1 MAKSVTM
8 RDIAAQMGVSVVT
21 VSKALT
27 DREGVSDEVR
37 QKIKKKA
44 QEMGYRYQP
53 TAKAMQEG
61 QNGTIGVL
69 IAEHFFEDDSF
80 YNKLYK
86 NLTLELNKN
95 GFFSVL
101 EIVSDSQEREGKLPD
116 MLENKRVDGLVVMGQ
131 IKTKC
136 LMQIQKTGVP
146 CVLLDFYDETVGI
159 DCIISDGVYGS
170 YCLTEYL
177 IRQGHKDIKFV
188 GNIHATSSILDR
200 YVGYYKSM
208 IQHELPCGLD
218 CIISDRDEMGR
229 FIEYEL
235 PERLPTAF
243 VCNCDQVAYL
253 LVQKLQDKG
262 VRIPEEVSVV
272 GFDDYI
278 YATLVKPELTTFAVD
293 MEGMAREA
301 VKTISGKLKGK
312 PDRGRR
318 VISGSLIIRESVY
331 KI

>member
-1 MAKSVTM
+1 M

-37 QKIKKKA
+37 QRIKKKA
-44 QEMGYRYQP
+44 QEMGYHYQVTGKKIP
-53 TAKAMQEG
+53 EG

-69 IAEHFFEDDSF
+69 IAAHFFEDDSF

-95 GFFSVL
+95 GFYSVL
-101 EIVSDSQEREGKLPD
+101 EIVSDSQEREGRLPD
-116 MLENKRVDGLVVMGQ
+116 ILEHKRVDGLVIMGQ
-131 IKTKC
+131 LRTAMLLQIK
-136 LMQIQKTGVP
+136 KTGIP
-146 CVLLDFYDETVGI
+146 CVLLDFYDEGAGM

-177 IRQGHKDIKFV
+177 IRQGHQDIMFV
-188 GNIHATSSILDR
+188 GNIYATSSILDR

-208 IQHELPCGLD
+208 IQHGLPCGLERV
-218 CIISDRDEMGR
+218 ISDRDEKGK

-235 PERLPTAF
+235 PEKLPTAF

-253 LVQKLQDKG
+253 LMQKLQEKG
-262 VRIPEEVSVV
+262 IRVPEEVSVA

-278 YATLVKPELTTFAVD
+278 YATLAKPELTTFAVD
-293 MEGMAREA
+293 MEGMARSA
-301 VKTISGKLKGK
+301 VRAISGKLKGK
-312 PDRGRR
+312 PDQGRK
-318 VISGSLIIRESVY
+318 VISGSLIIRESVQ
-331 KI
+331 KR

>member
-1 MAKSVTM
+1 M

-37 QKIKKKA
+37 QRIKEKA
-44 QEMGYRYQP
+44 REMGYHYQVTGKKIP
-53 TAKAMQEG
+53 EG

-69 IAEHFFEDDSF
+69 IAAHFFEDDSF

-86 NLTLELNKN
+86 NLTLELNKT
-95 GFFSVL
+95 GFYSVL
-101 EIVSDSQEREGKLPD
+101 EIVSDSQEREGRLPD
-116 MLENKRVDGLVVMGQ
+116 ILEHKRVDGLVIMGQ
-131 IKTKC
+131 LRTGMLLQIK
-136 LMQIQKTGVP
+136 KTGIP
-146 CVLLDFYDETVGI
+146 CVLLDFYDEGAGM

-177 IRQGHKDIKFV
+177 IRQGHQDIMFV
-188 GNIHATSSILDR
+188 GNIYATSSILDR

-208 IQHELPCGLD
+208 IQHGLPCGLERV
-218 CIISDRDEMGR
+218 ISDRDEKGK

-235 PERLPTAF
+235 PEKLPTAF

-253 LVQKLQDKG
+253 LMQKLQEKG
-262 VRIPEEVSVV
+262 IRVPEEVSVA

-278 YATLVKPELTTFAVD
+278 YATLAKPELTTFAVD
-293 MEGMAREA
+293 MEGMARSA
-301 VKTISGKLKGK
+301 VKAISGKLKGK
-312 PDRGRR
+312 PDQGRK
-318 VISGSLIIRESVY
+318 VISGSLIIRESIQ
-331 KI
+331 KR